1 MKHDYQRKIQHLND
15 VIKEQEDIIKKLQ
28 KGKYSSQDTLTR
40 LQATDEPNNYST
52 GPKNSW
58 IKFVKYCNIIKLI
71 LRSSIIDWTLK
82 LIFNQ
87 SRNKHLIM
95 E

>member
-52 GPKNSW
+52 GPKNS
-58 IKFVKYCNIIKLI
+58 
-71 LRSSIIDWTLK
+71 
-82 LIFNQ
+82 
-87 SRNKHLIM
+87 
-95 E
+95 